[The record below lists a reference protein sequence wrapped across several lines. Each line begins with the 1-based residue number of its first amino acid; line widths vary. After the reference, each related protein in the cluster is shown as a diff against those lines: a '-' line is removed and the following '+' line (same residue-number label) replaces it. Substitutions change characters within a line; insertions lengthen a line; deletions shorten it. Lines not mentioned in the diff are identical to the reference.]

1 MFCTVKQNKNKYVVY
16 LSERVREDGKVKS
29 NDKYLFSLKAE
40 EIENKA
46 YYDKV
51 QYTSLSDEEKQL
63 VISKLESMSIPLHD
77 TTEEKTLH
85 TTTVARVEFEIEV
98 VNDCRFI
105 NYNFYAGDVLVYDL
119 SDFQFEKMGL
129 GQILIGIGSLIK
141 EKGITDRKTIEYL
154 KTRTIDI
161 YEYYD
166 DEKRKREAERS
177 TVASYY
183 ENTIFALQ
191 MKIAELENSS
201 GSIKHTTT
209 TDQTKVKKIYRAL
222 ANKLHPD
229 NGGSDE
235 LMQMLNELKDM
246 IN

>member
-1 MFCTVKQNKNKYVVY
+1 MFCTVKQNKNKYAVY

-63 VISKLESMSIPLHD
+63 VINKLDSMNISLHITTDNIPIQD
-77 TTEEKTLH
+77 TTRIDL
-85 TTTVARVEFEIEV
+85 RVEIPEVLTYDVYVKGVLIRTYDSLDMEHTRMGIIAITFRDACIENGIDTDCNEVSKAFEWLLNLRKYHQEKKKEIEQ
-98 VNDCRFI
+98 
-105 NYNFYAGDVLVYDL
+105 A
-119 SDFQFEKMGL
+119 K
-129 GQILIGIGSLIK
+129 
-141 EKGITDRKTIEYL
+141 IE
-154 KTRTIDI
+154 
-161 YEYYD
+161 
-166 DEKRKREAERS
+166 A
-177 TVASYY
+177 AAYY
-183 ENTIFALQ
+183 ENTIMALRI
-191 MKIAELENSS
+191 KIAELENSS

-235 LMQMLNELKDM
+235 LMQMLNELKGM
-246 IN
+246 VN